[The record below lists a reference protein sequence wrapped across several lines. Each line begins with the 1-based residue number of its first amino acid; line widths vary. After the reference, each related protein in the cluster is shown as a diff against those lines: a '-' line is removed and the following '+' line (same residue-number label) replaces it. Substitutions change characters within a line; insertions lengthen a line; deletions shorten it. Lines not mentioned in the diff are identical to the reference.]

1 MGRYA
6 RCAGDDLTGT
16 KVRAWPALSPTAIPE
31 IRLMRRSGATVYR
44 VSVMN
49 ENSSSN
55 SSTSAPHRGL
65 TADAIS
71 RRAYELWEKE
81 GRPENRDLH
90 HWLRAEQEL
99 LAEQGKAPGQSGNA
113 SSASSSRNEDWLAP
127 EKELLQQNRSGNAQ
141 NPSGSRAA
149 NTDQPLQGA
158 RPSGSNKS
166 GKRGSAAPF
175 SPEKSTQRSSPPSST
190 RTPGR
195 G

>member
-1 MGRYA
+1 
-6 RCAGDDLTGT
+6 
-16 KVRAWPALSPTAIPE
+16 
-31 IRLMRRSGATVYR
+31 MRRSGATVYR
-44 VSVMN
+44 VTVMN

-55 SSTSAPHRGL
+55 SSISAPHHGL

-99 LAEQGKAPGQSGNA
+99 LAEQGKTSGQTGN
-113 SSASSSRNEDWLAP
+113 SSAVSSRNDDWLAP
-127 EKELLQQNRSGNAQ
+127 EKDLLQQNRSVNVQ
-141 NPSGSRAA
+141 NSSGSRAA

-158 RPSGSNKS
+158 RSSGTNKS

-175 SPEKSTQRSSPPSST
+175 SPEKSAQRSSPPSST